1 MPWFVV
7 LAGAHW
13 RQLSP
18 TIFKTHARVDDWS
31 QLFCDGVDTSGGMTE
46 LRYKASIILVPHSA
60 VLVAVRLGESKGG
73 MGFVADAD
81 VGDTADH

>member
-31 QLFCDGVDTSGGMTE
+31 QLFCDGVDTTGRMVE
-46 LRYKASIILVPHSA
+46 LRHKESIILVPTSA
-60 VLVAVRLGESKGG
+60 VLVAVRLGDDRAG
-73 MGFVADAD
+73 MGFVADTD
-81 VGDTADH
+81 GGDTGDH